1 MKKFVTWMG
10 LSLMAVFMLAAC
22 GNDDEAASA
31 PDGKE
36 KMKVVTSFTIIAD
49 MARQIG
55 GDYIEVHNLVPSGTD
70 PHEYEPLPKDIKAA
84 TDADVL
90 FYNGLNLEGGDKGW
104 FKKMTDSVHQK
115 DENIFNLTEEV
126 TPQYLSGEDGR
137 EEEINPHAFIDPGVG
152 VQMAEKI
159 TEVLIEKHPTDSEK
173 IKKTGEEY
181 IARLK
186 ELDQEYEERI
196 NDIPDENRT
205 LITSERAFQYMASH
219 YGLKEAFIWEIDT
232 EENGSPKQIK
242 DLVHFIQ
249 EHKVPVLF
257 VESNVD
263 PRPMETVSKETG
275 VPIADK
281 FIYSD
286 EIGDPGEEIDTY
298 VKYLNYNIDLIH
310 DELSKKR

>member
-1 MKKFVTWMG
+1 MKKFVIWMG
-10 LSLMAVFMLAAC
+10 LSLMAVFVLAAC
-22 GNDDEAASA
+22 GSDKNTASA

-36 KMKVVTSFTIIAD
+36 KLKVVTSFTIIAD

-55 GDYIEVHNLVPSGTD
+55 GDYIDVHNLVPSGTD
-70 PHEYEPLPKDIKAA
+70 PHEYEPLPNDIKAA

-115 DENIFNLTEEV
+115 DENIFNLTEKV
-126 TPQYLSGEDGR
+126 TPKYLTDEDGR
-137 EEEINPHAFIDPGVG
+137 EEEINPHAFIDPAVG
-152 VQMAEKI
+152 VLMAEKI
-159 TEVLIEKHPTDSEK
+159 TEVLIEKHPTASDK
-173 IKKTGEEY
+173 IKQSGEEY
-181 IARLK
+181 VNRLK
-186 ELDQEYEERI
+186 ELDKEYEERI
-196 NDIPDENRT
+196 NDIPEEHRM
-205 LITSERAFQYMASH
+205 LVTSERAFQYMNDH
-219 YGLKEAFIWEIDT
+219 YGLKEAYIWEIDT

-263 PRPMETVSKETG
+263 TRPMETVSKETG
-275 VPIADK
+275 VPLAEK

-286 EIGDPGEEIDTY
+286 EIGDPGEAIDTY

>member
-1 MKKFVTWMG
+1 MKKLVTWMG

-22 GNDDEAASA
+22 GNDKESASA

-36 KMKVVTSFTIIAD
+36 KLKVVTSFTIIAD

-55 GDYIEVHNLVPSGTD
+55 GDYIDVHNLVPSGTD

-104 FKKMTDSVHQK
+104 FKKMTDAVHQK
-115 DENIFNLTEEV
+115 DENIYNLTEKV
-126 TPQYLSGEDGR
+126 TPKYLTEEEGR
-137 EEEINPHAFIDPGVG
+137 DEEINPHAFIDPAVG
-152 VQMAEKI
+152 VLMAEKI
-159 TEVLIEKHPTDSEK
+159 TEVLIEKHPTDSDN
-173 IKKTGEEY
+173 IKKLGEEY
-181 IARLK
+181 VARLK
-186 ELDQEYEERI
+186 DLDKEYGERI
-196 NDIPDENRT
+196 NDIPEQNRT
-205 LITSERAFQYMASH
+205 LVTSERAFQYMNDH
-219 YGLKEAFIWEIDT
+219 YGLKEAYIWEIDT

-263 PRPMETVSKETG
+263 TRPMETVSKETG
-275 VPIADK
+275 VPMAEK

-286 EIGDPGEEIDTY
+286 EIGDPGDEIDTY
-298 VKYLNYNIDLIH
+298 VKYLQYNIDLIH